1 MVLERLYPL
10 RLMERN
16 LIFALIL
23 GFSYAVIGIG
33 VSVILFPEDPAIV
46 SLAFISLMFYPS
58 INILLKQEE
67 EIEAT
72 KDTFNLKDF
81 FSEHKNVFGVYILF
95 FLGVLLAFSFFSI
108 ILPSLATNHIFEN
121 QISILSGS
129 GSARSVRFNMALF
142 IDIFQNNLSVLLLC
156 FIAALIFGDGSIFL
170 IIWNASVWGT
180 IFGNLAKTAAFNV
193 AKNPFIYFWIILVI
207 VFPHMILEAFSYVCS
222 ATAGGV
228 ISKGLIGERFFSER
242 FRFIIKNIILLL
254 IFALLVLVIAVAIET
269 FVLMNVSLYRT
280 IIEQSFL

>member
-10 RLMERN
+10 RLIERN
-16 LIFALIL
+16 LIFALLL
-23 GFSYAVIGIG
+23 GFGYAVIGIG

-58 INILLKQEE
+58 INTLLKQEE

-72 KDTFNLKDF
+72 KDTFSLREF
-81 FSEHKNVFGVYILF
+81 FGEHKHMFRVYILF
-95 FLGVLLAFSFFSI
+95 FLGILLAFSFFSMV
-108 ILPSLATNHIFEN
+108 LPSLATNHIFEN
-121 QISILSGS
+121 QINIMAGA
-129 GSARSVRFNMALF
+129 GSARTIRFSMKLF
-142 IDIFQNNLSVLLLC
+142 IDLFQNNLSVLLLC
-156 FIAALIFGDGSIFL
+156 FIAALIFGDGAIFL

-180 IFGNLAKTAAFNV
+180 IFGNLARTAAFNV
-193 AKNPFIYFWIILVI
+193 DKNPFIYFWIILVI

-228 ISKGLIGERFFSER
+228 ISKGLVGEKFYSER

-254 IFALLVLVIAVAIET
+254 IFALLVLVIAVTIET
-269 FVLMNVSLYRT
+269 YVLMNVGIYRT